1 MREKY
6 INLSEVMNEEN
17 AAWQRFFLF
26 MGWDR
31 WGLGIDDRIE
41 QRSKT
46 KRRKTRSKGK
56 SLKRAK
62 QLTN

>member
-1 MREKY
+1 
-6 INLSEVMNEEN
+6 
-17 AAWQRFFLF
+17 

-46 KRRKTRSKGK
+46 KRRKTKSKSK